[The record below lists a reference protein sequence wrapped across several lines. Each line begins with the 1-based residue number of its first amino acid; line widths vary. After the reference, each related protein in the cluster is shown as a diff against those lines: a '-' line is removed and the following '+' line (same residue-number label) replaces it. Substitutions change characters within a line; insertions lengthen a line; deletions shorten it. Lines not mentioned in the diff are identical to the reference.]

1 MPYRTTE
8 ESKSDTPG
16 SGVVGSLVTKEMVMN
31 AIETRASSEK
41 FYELEPLEV
50 LDVWVDEDDPDFPLT
65 KSGETDYS
73 YTNGIR
79 GRFVYSEQGLAKD
92 RCSNY
97 KPLNPNI
104 NMTPLRGEVV
114 IGVKYLGD
122 LFYTTVINC
131 FGSPNQNIRKNISN
145 YRKEPDEVE
154 PGEYFKQSGD
164 DYPNLGY
171 TRRLKANEGDLIIE
185 GRFNNSIRFGSD
197 QKDEDNFGGEVESPN
212 IIISAGHL
220 INGDSDGEQK
230 HSPQKENPF
239 NDGTREKSIY
249 EDIDKDGS
257 SIYLTTNEELKFT
270 PAVES
275 DIDGSFGPFEGK
287 NILLDSDRIIFNT
300 KNNGSIAMMSSHNI
314 GLSAVNEVVIETPVS
329 KLGSVDAEEP
339 QVLGQVL
346 VDKIQG
352 LIDAIG
358 LVVGIPTPT
367 GPTAGPINSAPNWA
381 AVDAAMAQVQQC
393 LSTKH
398 LIDS

>member
-1 MPYRTTE
+1 MSYRIQK

-16 SGVVGSLVTKEMVMN
+16 SGVVGSIVTKEMVMN
-31 AIETRASSEK
+31 AIETRTSNEQ

-50 LDVWVDEDDPDFPLT
+50 LDVWINEGNADFP
-65 KSGETDYS
+65 KDSNGQVDYS

-79 GRFVYSEQGLAKD
+79 GRFVYSEQGLDKNL
-92 RCSNY
+92 CNNY

-104 NMTPLRGEVV
+104 NMTPLRGEIV

-122 LFYTTVINC
+122 FFYTTIINC
-131 FGSPNQNIRKNISN
+131 FGSPNQNIKKNIS
-145 YRKEPDEVE
+145 RFRLEPDDVE
-154 PGEYFKQSGD
+154 PGEYFTKSGD
-164 DYPNLGY
+164 EYPNLGY
-171 TRRLKANEGDLIIE
+171 TRRLRANEGDLIIE

-197 QKDEDNFGGEVESPN
+197 QKDGEKESPN
-212 IIISAGHL
+212 IIISTGHL
-220 INGDSDGEQK
+220 LNGDSDNSQK
-230 HSPQKENPF
+230 YDLQKKEPY
-239 NDGTREKSIY
+239 NDGTREVSIY

-275 DIDGSFGPFEGK
+275 LIDGSFGPFIGK

-300 KNNGSIAMMSSHNI
+300 KNNGSIAIMSDHNI
-314 GLSAVNEVVIETPVS
+314 GLSAVNEVVIETPSS

-339 QVLGQVL
+339 QVLGQTL
-346 VDKIQG
+346 FDKLDF
-352 LIDAIG
+352 LITQLG
-358 LVVGIPTPT
+358 LVAAIPTPT
-367 GPTAGPINSAPNWA
+367 GPSGPLSSSPNWT
-381 AVDAAMAQVQQC
+381 AVTTAMADIKSA